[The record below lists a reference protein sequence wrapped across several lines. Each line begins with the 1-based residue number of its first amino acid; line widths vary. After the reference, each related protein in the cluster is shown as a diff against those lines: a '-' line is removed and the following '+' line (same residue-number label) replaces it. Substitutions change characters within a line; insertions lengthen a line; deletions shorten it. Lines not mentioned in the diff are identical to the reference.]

1 MANVEAAA
9 PAATL
14 ALPAPRALVD
24 ALPYVDAQ
32 YNDPALKA
40 RVDAEVKAEMERMDA
55 AEYRRR
61 FTPWEPDFTGHPL
74 LEAEWMRVCA
84 EQPMP
89 QMDTSRYQL
98 EAPPPSKQSN
108 IAAWER
114 AVGNAQ
120 AQLEHQTNRLDN
132 LELLQKYGANVWLLH
147 LNSLEAANSRLAD
160 EQAGLVSQ
168 IAELN
173 RKRKLEQVE
182 VGPKLSQL
190 EADWVKTVKKNLEI
204 EGQIARLEVECTAY
218 RQQLDPTSR

>member
-1 MANVEAAA
+1 MEEAPTAA
-9 PAATL
+9 L
-14 ALPAPRALVD
+14 ALPAPRTVVD

-32 YNDPALKA
+32 YNEPTLKA

-55 AEYRRR
+55 TEYTRR
-61 FTPWEPDFTGHPL
+61 FTPWEPDFTGHPV
-74 LEAEWMRVCA
+74 LEAEWLRVCA

-98 EAPPPSKQSN
+98 EVPPPNKQSN
-108 IAAWER
+108 AAAWER

-120 AQLEHQTNRLDN
+120 AQLEHQANRLDN
-132 LELLQKYGANVWLLH
+132 LELLQKYGANLWRLH
-147 LNSLEAANSRLAD
+147 LNGLEAANSRLAD

-190 EADWVKTVKKNLEI
+190 EADWVSTVKKNLEI
-204 EGQIARLEVECTAY
+204 EGQIARLEAECIAY
-218 RQQLDPTSR
+218 RLKLDPTASR